1 MKKMLIMLGAVAMAT
16 FAQAAAFKWTASG
29 VYAPESTTDLY
40 TGVATIFYSVK
51 DADSWSVATT
61 ANMSGGAFEA
71 TLTDDMFVGNTTYSF
86 YYTMDDASGAVYTSD
101 IKNSKANA
109 TAMCTVAFTNT
120 GSWSAVPEPTSGLL
134 MLLGMAGLALKR
146 KRA

>member
-1 MKKMLIMLGAVAMAT
+1 MKKLMILAAVMAVATMAE
-16 FAQAAAFKWTASG
+16 AASFKWSASG
-29 VYAPESTTDLY
+29 IYAPESTTDLY

-61 ANMSGGAFEA
+61 ANMSGGAFET
-71 TLTDDMFVGNTTYSF
+71 TLTDDKFVGSTTYSF
-86 YYTMDDASGAVYTSD
+86 YYTMDDASGAVFTSD

-109 TAMCTVAFTNT
+109 TAMREVKFTST

-134 MLLGMAGLALKR
+134 MLLGMAGLALR
-146 KRA
+146 RRRA